1 MGKVFVGLCIVLWL
15 QAALAA
21 LGEGDSRQRVEFPE
35 MMRQHMLA
43 NMRDHLMAITEIQ
56 HALSSGA
63 FNQAAEIAE
72 NRIGMS
78 SLKSHGAAHM
88 APFMPKQMQEIGTE
102 MHRLASQFAAI
113 AQESAVDGDVKRA
126 VGALALVTKQCV
138 TCHTAYRAH

>member
-1 MGKVFVGLCIVLWL
+1 MFMELGMILWV

-21 LGEGDSRQRVEFPE
+21 GGEGDTRQRVEFPE

-63 FNQAAEIAE
+63 FDRAAEIAE
-72 NRIGMS
+72 TRIGMS

-126 VGALALVTKQCV
+126 VGALAKVTKQCV
-138 TCHTAYRAH
+138 TCHAAYRAH